1 MNNLFP
7 IEKVKEA
14 IVETLGV
21 DEDKITAEADLAEDL
36 GIDSLDAVE
45 LVMSLEEEFD
55 IKIDN
60 EELKNMKKVSDVVA
74 CIEKAVG

>member
-1 MNNLFP
+1 MYF
-7 IEKVKEA
+7 EKVKEA

-74 CIEKAVG
+74 CIEKTVG

>member
-1 MNNLFP
+1 MYF
-7 IEKVKEA
+7 EKVKEA

-60 EELKNMKKVSDVVA
+60 EELKNMKKVSDVVV

>member
-1 MNNLFP
+1 MYF
-7 IEKVKEA
+7 EKVKEA

-36 GIDSLDAVE
+36 GIDSLNAVE

>member
-1 MNNLFP
+1 MYF
-7 IEKVKEA
+7 EKIKEA

-21 DEDKITAEADLAEDL
+21 DEDKITVEADLAEDL

-60 EELKNMKKVSDVVA
+60 EELKNMKKVSDVVS

>member
-1 MNNLFP
+1 MYF
-7 IEKVKEA
+7 EKVKEA

-60 EELKNMKKVSDVVA
+60 EELKNMKKVSDVVVY
-74 CIEKAVG
+74 IEKAVG

>member
-1 MNNLFP
+1 MYF
-7 IEKVKEA
+7 EKVKEA
-14 IVETLGV
+14 IVETLRI

-60 EELKNMKKVSDVVA
+60 EELKNMKKVSDIVA

>member
-1 MNNLFP
+1 MYF
-7 IEKVKEA
+7 EKVKEA

>member
-1 MNNLFP
+1 MYF
-7 IEKVKEA
+7 EKVKEA

-21 DEDKITAEADLAEDL
+21 DEDKITAEADLTEDL

>member
-1 MNNLFP
+1 MYF
-7 IEKVKEA
+7 EKVKEA

-74 CIEKAVG
+74 YIEKAVG